1 MDILDCRIVWVFEM
15 KRGAKLLRFKHIP
28 KEKTNG
34 VTSVPSLVMNTSRH
48 TIIKTKSLF
57 VSSE

>member
-1 MDILDCRIVWVFEM
+1 MDILDCHIVWVFEM
-15 KRGAKLLRFKHIP
+15 KRGANLQCFKHIP

-48 TIIKTKSLF
+48 TIIVDILR
-57 VSSE
+57 E